1 MKITIAVSLTLR
13 YAETLN
19 SFFQMK
25 RFGRRPN
32 EAWIDIFTI
41 RGSFLMINFYS
52 FSTIKFLSNSTNNVP
67 LLWLHFSCLPNTAVR
82 GCSNCSLL
90 TKCRLTHFSFSL
102 QKRNNK
108 LHSWNYVHFIHTPEY
123 SKQSPMITGS
133 NRSLITM
140 QHLIMR
146 MKVCFKGFFFP
157 SQCQSF
163 LLMPDVDTIPVLHA
177 YTY

>member
-1 MKITIAVSLTLR
+1 MCGHFRKTFTRSHLKTQNYENNYSCVFNTALCR
-13 YAETLN
+13 TLN

-25 RFGRRPN
+25 RFGRRPK

-82 GCSNCSLL
+82 VCSNCSLL

-102 QKRNNK
+102 QKKIINCIHGTMYILFIPRN
-108 LHSWNYVHFIHTPEY
+108 IR
-123 SKQSPMITGS
+123 
-133 NRSLITM
+133 NRA
-140 QHLIMR
+140 QW
-146 MKVCFKGFFFP
+146 
-157 SQCQSF
+157 
-163 LLMPDVDTIPVLHA
+163 
-177 YTY
+177 

>member
-1 MKITIAVSLTLR
+1 MCGHFRKTFTRSHLKTQTMKNYSCVFNTALCR
-13 YAETLN
+13 TLN

-25 RFGRRPN
+25 RFGRRPK

-41 RGSFLMINFYS
+41 RGSFLMINFYYC
-52 FSTIKFLSNSTNNVP
+52 STIKFLSNSTNNVP

-82 GCSNCSLL
+82 VCSNCSLL

-123 SKQSPMITGS
+123 SK
-133 NRSLITM
+133 
-140 QHLIMR
+140 
-146 MKVCFKGFFFP
+146 
-157 SQCQSF
+157 
-163 LLMPDVDTIPVLHA
+163 
-177 YTY
+177 

>member
-1 MKITIAVSLTLR
+1 
-13 YAETLN
+13 
-19 SFFQMK
+19 MK

-32 EAWIDIFTI
+32 EAWVDIFTI

-52 FSTIKFLSNSTNNVP
+52 FSTIKFLSNSTNNAP

-82 GCSNCSLL
+82 VCSNCSLL

-140 QHLIMR
+140 KHLIMR
-146 MKVCFKGFFFP
+146 MKVCFRGFF
-157 SQCQSF
+157 SF
-163 LLMPDVDTIPVLHA
+163 TVPKFSFNA
-177 YTY
+177 